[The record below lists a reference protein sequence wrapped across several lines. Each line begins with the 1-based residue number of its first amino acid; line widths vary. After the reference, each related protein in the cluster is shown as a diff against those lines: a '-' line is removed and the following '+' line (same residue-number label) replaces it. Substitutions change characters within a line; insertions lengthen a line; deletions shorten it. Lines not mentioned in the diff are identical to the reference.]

1 MKCRMLI
8 AVMLISLSGLCVASG
23 DPQPNVDAA
32 PRRPTVQQRN
42 SDELRVE
49 NTFAVGGDPD
59 WMAVA
64 ADSVWVSISTL
75 NRVSQLNA
83 RRNRV
88 GHVVAVADPCSGLVA
103 AFGSL
108 WIPSCGDHTLVRV
121 DLKTGKVLAT
131 IPSGAADPEGCI
143 AAGAGSIWLATNT
156 AGILSRFN
164 PKNNKLVASIT
175 IPSGSFCPVFAKGF
189 VWISSTEHSVLTKV
203 DPSTNQ
209 AIVQIPVGKNPRFL
223 TAGAGSVWTLNQG
236 DGTVSRVDTSNG
248 KVTANIDAGLA
259 GHGGEI
265 AFGFDAVWVTLM
277 KFPVTRIDVHRNV
290 VSSQWAGPGGDS
302 IRAGHGSIWLT
313 NLKAGL
319 VWRISPNS
327 L

>member
-1 MKCRMLI
+1 LKCGVLMTVAMI
-8 AVMLISLSGLCVASG
+8 ALGGHCAGL
-23 DPQPNVDAA
+23 DNPP
-32 PRRPTVQQRN
+32 PKRLVQQKN
-42 SDELRVE
+42 MDELKTDK
-49 NTFAVGGDPD
+49 TFAVGGDPD

-64 ADSVWVSISTL
+64 KDSVWVSISSL
-75 NRVSQLNA
+75 NRVSQLHA
-83 RRNRV
+83 KQNRV

-108 WIPSCGDHTLVRV
+108 WVPSCGKHTLLRV
-121 DLKTGKVLAT
+121 DLKTGKVSAT
-131 IPSGAADPEGCI
+131 IPSGPADSEGCI

-156 AGILSRFN
+156 AGVLSRFN
-164 PKNNKLVASIT
+164 PKTNTLVASIA
-175 IPSGSFCPVFAKGF
+175 IPSGSFCPVFAGGF

-209 AIVQIPVGKNPRFL
+209 AVAQIPVGKNPRFV
-223 TAGAGSVWTLNQG
+223 TAGAGSVWCLNQG
-236 DGTVSRVDTSNG
+236 DGTISRVDASTG
-248 KVTANIDAGLA
+248 KLAASIDAGLA

-313 NLKAGL
+313 NLKAGI
-319 VWRISPNS
+319 VWRISPS
-327 L
+327 TL